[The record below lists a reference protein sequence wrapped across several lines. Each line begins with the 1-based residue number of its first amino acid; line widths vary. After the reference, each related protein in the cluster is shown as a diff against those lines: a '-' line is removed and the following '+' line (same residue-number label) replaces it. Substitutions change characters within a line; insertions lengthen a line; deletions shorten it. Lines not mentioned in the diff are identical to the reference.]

1 MRTCGTFGLLLFPYS
16 VERGVVEQ
24 SRELCGIG
32 HDRGF
37 GLGDLRFNFH
47 AVSIAERVRHPLSYP
62 KDFCDLFQKPRDC
75 DEGGFVRHL
84 AAMLTAERSVFVSD
98 LMNRLGEVGVAS
110 EYAEVTHSRNF
121 RFRGFNLDP
130 VQFRFHA
137 QRITETETN
146 TRKIAKY
153 FHPPFLKNFGT
164 SSRAIGRGGLKIYLS
179 HPIKP
184 SF

>member
-1 MRTCGTFGLLLFPYS
+1 MCQLAAVDSHSAITRGMRTCSTFGLLLFPYS
-16 VERGVVEQ
+16 VERGVIEQ

-47 AVSIAERVRHPLSYP
+47 AVSIAGRVRHPLSYP
-62 KDFCDLFQKPRDC
+62 KDFCDLFQKPRNC
-75 DEGGFVRHL
+75 DEGGFMRHL
-84 AAMLTAERSVFVSD
+84 AAMLTTERSVVVSD

-164 SSRAIGRGGLKIYLS
+164 
-179 HPIKP
+179 
-184 SF
+184 